1 MRTAK
6 RIAFA
11 ANTPQRDVLDGLQFR
26 FVPNLGTPLTK
37 VNFRSVAGMAG
48 AGAAADGFDLP
59 NASIPKEAMTVN
71 DLSVI
76 EQSPVKVVAS
86 GGQNNAPQ
94 GRPDET
100 DETTEFLAV
109 PGSKI
114 TLNLF
119 PGGAAGTYVAALI
132 FEPNV

>member
-6 RIAFA
+6 RVAFA
-11 ANTPQRDVLDGLQFR
+11 ANTPKTDILDGLQFR
-26 FVPNLGTPLTK
+26 FVPNMGTPLTK
-37 VNFRSVAGMAG
+37 VNFRSVAGMQGVG
-48 AGAAADGFDLP
+48 ADADGYAIA
-59 NASIPKEAMTVN
+59 NANIPKESMTVN

-76 EQSPVKVVAS
+76 ELNPVKVVAS
-86 GGQNNAPQ
+86 GNANNAPS

-114 TLNLF
+114 TLNLY
-119 PGGAAGTYVAALI
+119 PGGGAGTYIAALI
-132 FEPNV
+132 YEPNV